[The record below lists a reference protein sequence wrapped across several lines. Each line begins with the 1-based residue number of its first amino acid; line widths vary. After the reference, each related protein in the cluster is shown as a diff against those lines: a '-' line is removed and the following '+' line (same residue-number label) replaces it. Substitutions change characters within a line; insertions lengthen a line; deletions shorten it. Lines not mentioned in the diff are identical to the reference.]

1 MYGFDSY
8 HILIIIIGASLL
20 LANWLP
26 RLAFRRPPAASA
38 LLMLLG
44 FLGVLWF
51 PESFAGLDP
60 LAAPELWEITAE
72 IVVIVVLFST
82 GLRIDDLGSLRL
94 WRPTLMLLAVTM
106 PLTIAA
112 VALMGWTMAGMT
124 LAGAVLLG
132 AVLAPTDPVLA
143 GDVQVGPPLEGREH
157 PVRFALTTE
166 AGLNDGLAFPFV
178 YLALHLAVENWSPAL
193 LAQWLVWDVF
203 YRIGVGVVLGAAVGW
218 VLGQLLFRVPSRSE
232 LAETGTGILSLAAVL
247 LAYGMVEIAEGYGF
261 IAAFVAGVAVRRVE
275 QEHPYHKRLH
285 SYSEALETAVT
296 ALLLV
301 LLGAAMPGL
310 WPYLTWQHSVIG
322 FGLILLIR
330 PVAGSLGLIGCDL
343 NMRERAVVAFY
354 GVRGIGS
361 VYYLGYAATHVEFID
376 EGALWA
382 LATFTIFAS
391 TVIHGLTAAETV
403 RVLVRE

>member
-1 MYGFDSY
+1 MNRMYGFDPY
-8 HILIIIIGASLL
+8 HVLIILIGASLL

-38 LLMLLG
+38 LLMLFG
-44 FLGVLWF
+44 MLGVLWF

-60 LAAPELWEITAE
+60 ITAPELWETSAE

-82 GLRIDDLGSLRL
+82 GLRIDNLG
-94 WRPTLMLLAVTM
+94 AV
-106 PLTIAA
+106 L
-112 VALMGWTMAGMT
+112 GWAMAGMT
-124 LAGAVLLG
+124 VAGAVLLG

-178 YLALHLAVENWSPAL
+178 YLALHLAVEDWDSAL
-193 LAQWLVWDVF
+193 LAEWLAWDVT
-203 YRIGVGVVLGAAVGW
+203 YRIGVGVALGAAVGW
-218 VLGQLLFRVPSRSE
+218 VLGQALFRVPSRST

-247 LAYGMVEIAEGYGF
+247 LAYGLVEIAEGYGF

-275 QEHPYHKRLH
+275 REHPYHKRLH
-285 SYSEALETAVT
+285 SFSEALEDAVT
-296 ALLLV
+296 GLLLV
-301 LLGAAMPGL
+301 LLGAAMPVL

-322 FGLILLIR
+322 FGLIFLIR
-330 PVAGSLGLIGCDL
+330 PLAGSLGLIGSEL
-343 NMRERAVVAFY
+343 NIRERAVVALY

-361 VYYLGYAATHVEFID
+361 VYYLGYAATHVEFVD
-376 EGALWA
+376 KGALWA

-391 TVIHGLTAAETV
+391 TIVHGLTAAETV

>member
-1 MYGFDSY
+1 MYGFDPY
-8 HILIIIIGASLL
+8 HILLIVIGVSLL
-20 LANWLP
+20 LGNWLP

-38 LLMLLG
+38 LLMLFG
-44 FLGVLWF
+44 FLGVLCF
-51 PESFAGLDP
+51 PQSFEGLDP
-60 LAAPELWEITAE
+60 ISSPDLWETTAE

-82 GLRIDDLGSLRL
+82 GIRIDNLGSLRL

-112 VALMGWTMAGMT
+112 LAVMGWAMAGMT
-124 LAGAVLLG
+124 VAGAVLLG

-178 YLALHLAVENWSPAL
+178 YLALHLAVNDWGAGL
-193 LAQWLVWDVF
+193 LIEWLAWDVF
-203 YRIGVGVVLGAAVGW
+203 YRVGVGVALGAAVGW
-218 VLGQLLFRVPSRSE
+218 GLGQLLFRVPSRSD
-232 LAETGTGILSLAAVL
+232 LAETGTGILALAAVL

-261 IAAFVAGVAVRRVE
+261 IAAFAAGVAVRRVE
-275 QEHPYHKRLH
+275 RQHPYHKRLH

-296 ALLLV
+296 GLLLV
-301 LLGAAMPGL
+301 LLGAAMPVL
-310 WPYLTWQHSVIG
+310 WPYLTWQNSVIG
-322 FGLILLIR
+322 FGLILVIR
-330 PVAGSLGLIGCDL
+330 PLAGFLGLIGSEL
-343 NMRERAVVAFY
+343 ETHERAVVAFY

-361 VYYLGYAATHVEFID
+361 VYYLGYAATHVDFVNIE
-376 EGALWA
+376 ELWA
-382 LATFTIFAS
+382 VATFTIFAS
-391 TVIHGLTAAETV
+391 TIIHGLTASETV

>member
-1 MYGFDSY
+1 MYGFDPY
-8 HILIIIIGASLL
+8 HVLIILIGASLL

-38 LLMLLG
+38 LLMLFG
-44 FLGVLWF
+44 MLGVLWF

-60 LAAPELWEITAE
+60 ITSPGLWETTAE

-82 GLRIDDLGSLRL
+82 GLRIDNLGDLRL

-106 PLTIAA
+106 PLTITAIAA
-112 VALMGWTMAGMT
+112 LGWAVAGMT
-124 LAGAVLLG
+124 VAGAVLLG

-178 YLALHLAVENWSPAL
+178 YLALHLAVENWDAAL
-193 LAQWLVWDVF
+193 LAQWLVWDVL
-203 YRIGVGVVLGAAVGW
+203 YRVGVGVALGAAVGW
-218 VLGQLLFRVPSRSE
+218 VLGQLLFRVPSRST

-247 LAYGMVEIAEGYGF
+247 LAYGMVELAEGYGF

-275 QEHPYHKRLH
+275 REHPYHKRLH
-285 SYSEALETAVT
+285 SFSEALEDAVT
-296 ALLLV
+296 GLLLV
-301 LLGAAMPGL
+301 LLGAAMPML
-310 WPYLTWQHSVIG
+310 WPHLTWQHSAIG
-322 FGLILLIR
+322 FGLLLVIR
-330 PVAGSLGLIGCDL
+330 PLAGSIGLIGSDL
-343 NMRERAVVAFY
+343 GARERVVVALY

-361 VYYLGYAATHVEFID
+361 VYYLVLQLRFLHSDAVLLPQRWEHERWRWRSGRERWWIG
-376 EGALWA
+376 ERSLW
-382 LATFTIFAS
+382 
-391 TVIHGLTAAETV
+391 
-403 RVLVRE
+403 R

>member
-1 MYGFDSY
+1 MYGFDPY
-8 HILIIIIGASLL
+8 HILLIVIGSSLL
-20 LANWLP
+20 LGNWLP

-38 LLMLLG
+38 LLMLFG
-44 FLGVLWF
+44 FLGVLWS
-51 PESFAGLDP
+51 PLSFEGLDP
-60 LAAPELWEITAE
+60 ISSPDLWETTAE

-82 GLRIDDLGSLRL
+82 GIRIDNLGSLRL

-112 VALMGWTMAGMT
+112 LALMGWVMAGMT
-124 LAGAVLLG
+124 VAGAVLLG

-178 YLALHLAVENWSPAL
+178 YLALHLALDDWGPLL
-193 LAQWLVWDVF
+193 LAEWLAWDVL
-203 YRIGVGVVLGAAVGW
+203 YRVGVGLALGAAVGW
-218 VLGQLLFRVPSRSE
+218 VLGQLLFRVPSRSD
-232 LAETGTGILSLAAVL
+232 LAETGTGILALAAVL
-247 LAYGMVEIAEGYGF
+247 LAYGMVEMAEGYGF
-261 IAAFVAGVAVRRVE
+261 IAAFAAGVAVRRVE
-275 QEHPYHKRLH
+275 REHPYHRRLH

-296 ALLLV
+296 GLLLV

-322 FGLILLIR
+322 FGLILVIR
-330 PVAGSLGLIGCDL
+330 PLAGILGLIGSDL
-343 NMRERAVVAFY
+343 ETHERAVVAFY

-361 VYYLGYAATHVEFID
+361 IYYLGYAATHVDFVNIE
-376 EGALWA
+376 ELWA
-382 LATFTIFAS
+382 VATFTIFAS
-391 TVIHGLTAAETV
+391 TVIHGLTASETV

>member
-1 MYGFDSY
+1 MYGFDPY
-8 HILIIIIGASLL
+8 HILLIVIGSSLL
-20 LANWLP
+20 LGNWLP

-38 LLMLLG
+38 LLMLFG

-51 PESFAGLDP
+51 PLSFEGLDP
-60 LAAPELWEITAE
+60 ISSPDLWETTAE

-82 GLRIDDLGSLRL
+82 GIRIDNLGSLRL

-112 VALMGWTMAGMT
+112 LALMGWAMAGMT
-124 LAGAVLLG
+124 VAGAVLLG

-178 YLALHLAVENWSPAL
+178 YLALHLALDDWGPLL
-193 LAQWLVWDVF
+193 LAEWLAWDVL
-203 YRIGVGVVLGAAVGW
+203 YRVGVGLALGAAVGW
-218 VLGQLLFRVPSRSE
+218 VLGQLLFRVPSRSD
-232 LAETGTGILSLAAVL
+232 LAETGTGILALAAVL
-247 LAYGMVEIAEGYGF
+247 LAYGMVEMAEGYGF
-261 IAAFVAGVAVRRVE
+261 IAAFAAGVAVRRVE
-275 QEHPYHKRLH
+275 REHPYHKRLH

-296 ALLLV
+296 GLLLV

-322 FGLILLIR
+322 FGLILVIR
-330 PVAGSLGLIGCDL
+330 PLAGILGLIGSDL
-343 NMRERAVVAFY
+343 ETHERAVVAFY

-361 VYYLGYAATHVEFID
+361 IYYLGYAATHVDFVNIE
-376 EGALWA
+376 ELWA
-382 LATFTIFAS
+382 VATFTIFAS
-391 TVIHGLTAAETV
+391 TVIHGLTASETV

>member
-1 MYGFDSY
+1 MYGFDPY
-8 HILIIIIGASLL
+8 HLLIIVMGTSLL

-38 LLMLLG
+38 LLMLFGMLG
-44 FLGVLWF
+44 ALWL

-60 LAAPELWEITAE
+60 ISAPELWEVTAE

-82 GLRIDDLGSLRL
+82 GLRIDNLGSWRL

-112 VALMGWTMAGMT
+112 IAAMGWAMAGMT
-124 LAGAVLLG
+124 VAGAVLLG

-178 YLALHLAVENWSPAL
+178 YLALHLALQDWSLAL
-193 LAQWLVWDVF
+193 LVEWLAWDVI
-203 YRIGVGVVLGAAVGW
+203 YRIGVGVVLGGAVGW
-218 VLGQLLFRVPSRSE
+218 VLGQILFRVPSRSS

-261 IAAFVAGVAVRRVE
+261 IAAFVAGAAVRQVE
-275 QEHPYHKRLH
+275 RQHPYHKRLH

-296 ALLLV
+296 GLLLV

-310 WPYLTWQHSVIG
+310 WSYLTWQHSVIG
-322 FGLILLIR
+322 FGLLLLIR
-330 PVAGSLGLIGCDL
+330 PLAGILGLIGSDL
-343 NMRERAVVAFY
+343 VFRERAVVAFY

-361 VYYLGYAATHVEFID
+361 VYYLGYAATHVEFVDI
-376 EGALWA
+376 GSLWA

-391 TVIHGLTAAETV
+391 TLIHGLTAAETV